1 MELKPKFGF
10 DELLFGMQPK
20 DVEKV
25 WGKPDFTFKDEEKNT
40 IFIYNEKSCRLTF
53 YQEEGNKLSLILCS
67 NPNLKFNNQSLIN
80 QPENSVDAIF
90 KDIKNW
96 DKEEEDISTIYFN
109 EDNWLYLQ
117 LEFKKI
123 TKVEMGVVNKN
134 LDEFDWKF

>member
-1 MELKPKFGF
+1 MELKPKFGL
-10 DELLFGMQPK
+10 DEILFGMQPK

-25 WGKPDFTFKDEEKNT
+25 WDKPDVTFKDEEKNT
-40 IFIYNEKSCRLTF
+40 IYIYNEKSCRLTF
-53 YQEEGNKLSLILCS
+53 YQEEGNKLSLILCA
-67 NPNLKFNNQSLIN
+67 NPNLKFNNQTLIY
-80 QPENSVDAIF
+80 QPESSIDNVF

-123 TKVEMGVVNKN
+123 SKVEMGVINKN
-134 LDEFDWKF
+134 LDAFDWKF

>member
-1 MELKPKFGF
+1 MELKPKFGI

-25 WGKPDFTFKDEEKNT
+25 WEKPDVTFKDEEKNT
-40 IFIYNEKSCRLTF
+40 IYIYNEKSCRLTF
-53 YQEEGNKLSLILCS
+53 YQEEGNKLSLILCG
-67 NPNLKFNNQSLIN
+67 NDNLKLNNQTLIH
-80 QPENSVDAIF
+80 QPESSIDNIF